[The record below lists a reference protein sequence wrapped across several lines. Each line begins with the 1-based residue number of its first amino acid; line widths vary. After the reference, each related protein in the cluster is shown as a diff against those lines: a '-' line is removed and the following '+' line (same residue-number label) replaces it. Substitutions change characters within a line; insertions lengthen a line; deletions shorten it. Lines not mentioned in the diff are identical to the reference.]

1 MSTIAQSETTCH
13 VAPDAILARDVN
25 ARDYA
30 YIGSGTIVRP
40 GITNTEVGTR
50 WSRFGCS

>member
-30 YIGSGTIVRP
+30 YIGSGPLFARALLIP
-40 GITNTEVGTR
+40 K
-50 WSRFGCS
+50 